1 MPTITSTAWGE
12 SPAGK
17 ATLFQLT
24 NDQGNTLSLTNHGGI
39 ITSIVINGQEMV
51 IGFDDLES
59 YLGENP
65 YYGALVG
72 RYGNRIG
79 GSQFSLDGK
88 TFMLAPNNNGNQ
100 LHGGPRGF
108 NDYVWVADTATT
120 AEAAMVT
127 LSHISPDGDQ
137 GFPGELRVSCRYEWT
152 NDNELRLHYE
162 ARTDKPTI
170 VNLTNHTY
178 FNIGDGENILQQ
190 TLQLKADRFTPVNDV
205 LIPFG
210 ENLSVKGTPFDFTS
224 AKVIGKDIRAD
235 HPQIALANGYDHNW
249 ELNDY
254 DGSLREF
261 ALVTDPASG
270 RKLRC
275 FTTEPGVQI
284 FTANFA
290 AGQFKGRG
298 GMDLPTYGAICLET
312 QHFPDSPNQPSFKT
326 PRLDPGEVYSTTT
339 VYRFE

>member
-17 ATLFQLT
+17 VSLFELT
-24 NDQGNTLSLTNHGGI
+24 NDQGNTLSLTNYGGI
-39 ITSIVINGQEMV
+39 VTSIVMQGKEMV
-51 IGFDDLES
+51 IGFDNLES
-59 YLGENP
+59 YLGEHP

-88 TFMLAPNNNGNQ
+88 TFMLEPNNNGNQ

-108 NDYVWVADTATT
+108 NDHLWGVDTATT
-120 AEAAMVT
+120 AEAAIVT

-152 NDNELRLHYE
+152 NDNELRLYYE
-162 ARTDKPTI
+162 ARTNKPTI

-178 FNIGDGENILQQ
+178 FNIGNEENILQQ
-190 TLQLKADRFTPVNDV
+190 TLHLKADRFTPVNDEM
-205 LIPFG
+205 IPFG
-210 ENLSVKGTPFDFTS
+210 ENLSVRGTPFDFTT
-224 AKVIGKDIRAD
+224 AKEIGRDIMAD
-235 HPQIALANGYDHNW
+235 HPQIALANGYDHNF

-254 DGSLREF
+254 DGSLKEF

-298 GMDLPTYGAICLET
+298 GTDLPTYGAICLET
-312 QHFPDSPNQPSFKT
+312 QHFPDSPNQANFKT
-326 PRLDPGEVYSTTT
+326 PRLDPGQVYSTTT